1 VPRNPVALANRAH
14 HEAGHMVMA
23 WWFGIPIQRA
33 SLVKGTRAVGF
44 GAFRHRTKVLG
55 YVAFTPPMKLKP
67 NLPGIARRFRLEAQI
82 CMLNIAGPIAEQQY
96 ETGSRIET
104 MPEYQE
110 CQKIIDSIYYN
121 PRGRPQWRRQ
131 AFMNRVILLTEGILL
146 RHWAMLTRIA
156 SALKERRE
164 LSSEKINELIV
175 NETALRLTHQRP
187 SGDPRVK

>member
-1 VPRNPVALANRAH
+1 
-14 HEAGHMVMA
+14 
-23 WWFGIPIQRA
+23 
-33 SLVKGTRAVGF
+33 
-44 GAFRHRTKVLG
+44 
-55 YVAFTPPMKLKP
+55 MKLKP

-175 NETALRLTHQRP
+175 NETALRLTRQR
-187 SGDPRVK
+187 SSLDACVK